1 MFSGTN
7 SRRFPT
13 ACTVIIRAVGVVV
26 DAGTVLR
33 VHRVAAFCALQQ
45 AAKDVFIL
53 NAYKAADGSQPV
65 SVFGKHF
72 VTPAP
77 GLFRY
82 NGFMLAG
89 NNYPVIFGAV
99 KIFTP
104 AGIGVLTVIDI
115 FTLVEVVLQDASY
128 RCIAP

>member
-33 VHRVAAFCALQQ
+33 IHRVATFSTLQQ
-45 AAKDVFIL
+45 ATEDVFIL
-53 NAYKAADGSQPV
+53 GAYKAANGGQSV

-72 VTPAP
+72 IAPAP

-89 NNYPVIFGAV
+89 NNYPIIFRAV
-99 KIFTP
+99 KIFAP
-104 AGIGVLTVIDI
+104 VRVGILAVIDI
-115 FTLVEVVLQDASY
+115 FAFVEVVL
-128 RCIAP
+128 